1 MKLNQINEA
10 MWPSYGKRSSNLRDI
25 TIYVT
30 LQGVLADVKQ
40 ALRRA
45 KTHWTNTKS
54 YETTIG
60 TMHGNPEHFDGFFC
74 DYLVD
79 YADKFII
86 VPTIIANSAT
96 FSGTGDDEF
105 HNHSFSMNLI

>member
-1 MKLNQINEA
+1 
-10 MWPSYGKRSSNLRDI
+10 
-25 TIYVT
+25 
-30 LQGVLADVKQ
+30 
-40 ALRRA
+40 
-45 KTHWTNTKS
+45 
-54 YETTIG
+54 
-60 TMHGNPEHFDGFFC
+60 MHGNPEHFDGFFC